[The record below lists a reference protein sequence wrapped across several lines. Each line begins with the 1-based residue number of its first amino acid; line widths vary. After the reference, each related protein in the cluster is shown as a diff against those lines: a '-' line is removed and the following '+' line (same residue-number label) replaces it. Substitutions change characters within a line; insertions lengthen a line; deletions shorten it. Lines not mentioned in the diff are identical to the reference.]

1 MYSQLLCNRDD
12 ETTQWGKE
20 SHFNKWCWNMR
31 TSVHLKMNLNSIITA
46 DTKINSKWIP
56 DLNVKPKTI
65 KLSGEN
71 MGENVS

>member
-1 MYSQLLCNRDD
+1 
-12 ETTQWGKE
+12 
-20 SHFNKWCWNMR
+20 MR

-71 MGENVS
+71 MGENVCDLG